1 MKFGCLR
8 CRYPIADT
16 NIVDLL
22 GGECTVICKR
32 CGLIMKVWWEQ
43 VNRIERRL
51 EIRPLNEMEIQDLLY
66 GFKPNGKKKFKEKK

>member
-1 MKFGCLR
+1 MK
-8 CRYPIADT
+8 
-16 NIVDLL
+16 
-22 GGECTVICKR
+22 
-32 CGLIMKVWWEQ
+32 MWWEQ